1 MVDLVDLTDLANK
14 LNQNCSDYESSK
26 GNRLKWTKENLL
38 EGKSDCYIIPYC
50 GTSLCLDCKKILDE
64 TLRNQIK
71 KHDICESCVSNV
83 MFKIS
88 SRYGNNSMYFSE
100 EIVHHHVLNYHYN
113 YCSGNCAVVIKIKVI
128 KERLQNEEEIDSESL
143 CDSLDE
149 IIKLLT
155 VKKDN
160 NDND

>member
-1 MVDLVDLTDLANK
+1 MVDLTDLANK
-14 LNQNCSDYESSK
+14 LNQNCSKYESG

-50 GTSLCLDCKKILDE
+50 DTRQCSECAEILDE

-71 KHDICESCVSNV
+71 KYMICETCVDEV
-83 MFKIS
+83 MFNIS
-88 SRYGNNSMYFSE
+88 RGRSKKYYSENIVKHYVNSNNIYE
-100 EIVHHHVLNYHYN
+100 
-113 YCSGNCAVVIKIKVI
+113 YCKSNCAVIIRIKVI